1 MLRAL
6 GASRWD
12 CFRLVKL
19 PNALPFVFSGLSAAV
34 MFALTGALV
43 GEFVGASAGLG
54 YLIVQAN
61 SNMDIPQVFAI
72 LLVLVD
78 RPGRLRRHAVARRKF
93 LFWSAPEA

>member
-1 MLRAL
+1 
-6 GASRWD
+6 
-12 CFRLVKL
+12 
-19 PNALPFVFSGLSAAV
+19 

-72 LLVLVD
+72 LLILVAI
-78 RPGRLRRHAVARRKF
+78 GVAAFAAMQMARRKF
-93 LFWSAPEA
+93 LFWSATED